1 VSLTASSSA
10 AFAVPPPPIFGQ
22 NAPARDRE
30 QTRRFLRLLD
40 PAARSFT
47 FQTFD
52 DDRSNGHATNS
63 MLARDTSDRL
73 EVVRLYGQGAGV
85 FITVNETDLT
95 GRKSENIT
103 RVRAVWQEDDDGHGG
118 PFPLDPSLVVESS
131 PGHFHRYWQVS
142 DHWPADD
149 RGRGDFA
156 AVMARMVTSYG
167 SDHRAKDISR
177 VLRLPGFLHR
187 KDPTRPHTVRIIEES
202 NRRYTRE
209 QILRAFPPVEREARQ
224 HSNDWRSGNSDEERI
239 AEALRVIPSDDRD
252 TWLQVGMAVKD
263 ALGDRGRSL
272 WDNWSAGSSK
282 FDQKDQ
288 EKTWRSIRRNGITV
302 ATVFY
307 LAQQHG
313 WSPPRAVERPT
324 SVASVAYVAPPAAI
338 WPTMDGAAYHGLAG
352 DVVHT
357 IEPHTEA
364 DPVAVLIQVLI
375 YFGNIVGGAP
385 YYLIEADKHH
395 TNLYGVL
402 VGATSKARKGTS
414 DGRARSVFTEAD
426 AQWVEDRIRGGLSS
440 GEGFIDP
447 IRDEVRKWNAKE
459 QQFEIIDPGI
469 TDKRLMVVEA
479 EFAGALTAM
488 ERPGNTLSVMVRKA
502 WDGHKL
508 ATMTRHSP
516 IKVTAPHVSIIGHS
530 TQDDI
535 RAGLTRTDAANGF
548 ANRFIFACIK
558 RSKTLPH
565 GGNLSPET
573 IQALA
578 TRIKQAVEHASKAGR
593 LTMTPEARE
602 TWEAVYPTLS
612 AGQAGLLGAITARG
626 EAQVIRLSLVY
637 ALLDGAEH
645 VDVPHL
651 KAALA
656 VWEYCEASA
665 AYIFGNAL
673 GDPVADE
680 ISIALQH
687 AGRDGMSRTAIRDLF
702 GRHRSSDRVGVALA
716 LLVTKGRARVEHQT
730 SGGRPVEMWFAS
742 HG

>member
-1 VSLTASSSA
+1 MNFAQRIDFASLMEPVAT
-10 AFAVPPPPIFGQ
+10 
-22 NAPARDRE
+22 
-30 QTRRFLRLLD
+30 RLLGEPNKRLSKPPKD
-40 PAARSFT
+40 IRYGNHGSLSIDLTTGRFFDHENNTGGGVVDFVKHQLQCDHGAAVSWIRREGLLPEQPSPPGGFSPKPRPVGSKSPRFVCAYNYVDENAVMLHQTLRYDEPKT
-47 FQTFD
+47 FRQRRPHPDKHGEWLWNLDGIRTVLYQLPD
-52 DDRSNGHATNS
+52 LLKAIAGGNAIYIVEGEQDANNLHSLGLAATTNP
-63 MLARDTSDRL
+63 M
-73 EVVRLYGQGAGV
+73 GAGKWRPEFSESLRGADAV
-85 FITVNETDLT
+85 IIGDNDNT
-95 GRKSENIT
+95 GRKHAEQVATSLYGIAK
-103 RVRAVWQEDDDGHGG
+103 RVRVLDLAKVWPECPEKGD
-118 PFPLDPSLVVESS
+118 
-131 PGHFHRYWQVS
+131 VS
-142 DHWPADD
+142 DWI
-149 RGRGDFA
+149 A
-156 AVMARMVTSYG
+156 AGGTAEQMA
-167 SDHRAKDISR
+167 A
-177 VLRLPGFLHR
+177 L
-187 KDPTRPHTVRIIEES
+187 IEPL
-202 NRRYTRE
+202 T
-209 QILRAFPPVEREARQ
+209 
-224 HSNDWRSGNSDEERI
+224 DWH
-239 AEALRVIPSDDRD
+239 P
-252 TWLQVGMAVKD
+252 
-263 ALGDRGRSL
+263 
-272 WDNWSAGSSK
+272 
-282 FDQKDQ
+282 
-288 EKTWRSIRRNGITV
+288 
-302 ATVFY
+302 
-307 LAQQHG
+307 
-313 WSPPRAVERPT
+313 
-324 SVASVAYVAPPAAI
+324 SVAYVAYVAPPAI
-338 WPTMDGAAYHGLAG
+338 WPTMDRAAYHGLAG

-375 YFGNIVGGAP
+375 YFGNIVGSAP
-385 YYLIEADKHH
+385 HYLIEADKHH

-447 IRDEVRKWNAKE
+447 IRDAVQKWNAKE
-459 QQFEIIDPGI
+459 QQFEVIDPGV

-548 ANRFIFACIK
+548 ANRFMFACIK

-578 TRIKQAVEHASKAGR
+578 TRIKKAVEHASKAGR

-626 EAQVIRLSLVY
+626 EAQVIRLSLIY
-637 ALLDGAEH
+637 ALLDGADH
-645 VDVPHL
+645 IDVPHL

-716 LLVTKGRARVEHQT
+716 LLVTKGRARVEHQ
-730 SGGRPVEMWFAS
+730 SSAGRPVEMWFAS